1 MGKSYVILWS
11 ESAKKTLKKIDK
23 SAQQKLIN
31 WVVKNLENCENP
43 YTIAQ
48 FKRLKDNKGGY
59 VRYRVGN
66 YRIICSIYDEKLIIE
81 IINVGHRREVY
92 K

>member
-31 WVVKNLENCENP
+31 WVVKNLE
-43 YTIAQ
+43 TVKI
-48 FKRLKDNKGGY
+48 
-59 VRYRVGN
+59 
-66 YRIICSIYDEKLIIE
+66 RIQ
-81 IINVGHRREVY
+81 
-92 K
+92 

>member
-11 ESAKKTLKKIDK
+11 ESAKKALKKFDK

-48 FKRLKDNKGGY
+48 FKRLKGNKTGY

-81 IINVGHRREVY
+81 IINAGYRREVY